1 MNYSFIILNTALE
14 IKNARNEVAHQ
25 FQAGERVKID
35 ATTEF
40 YWVTQYGAV
49 WFSQAR
55 LESQAFFER
64 N

>member
-1 MNYSFIILNTALE
+1 MSYIILNTALA
-14 IKNARNEVAHQ
+14 IRNARNEVVYQ
-25 FQAGERVKID
+25 FETDERVQID

-55 LESQAFFER
+55 LESQALFEH